1 VDQLEKLKMDTNNLE
16 TFALPEAQQKT
27 GINWSRIPPH
37 EMQIILAIAGRG
49 LQMLMDIAA
58 RRGAKHLHPEMQSN
72 AQQFAMDVGIAHL
85 HRGLDLLRFFESAPD
100 DFLKDFVDIILNVSR
115 IDGTIPDFVYLRCAN
130 PALKPTKET

>member
-1 VDQLEKLKMDTNNLE
+1 MDTNNLDS
-16 TFALPEAQQKT
+16 FALPEAQQKT

-49 LQMLMDIAA
+49 LRMLMDIAA
-58 RRGAKHLHPEMQSN
+58 QRGAKHLHPEMQSN

-85 HRGLDLLRFFESAPD
+85 HRGLDLLRFFEMAPD
-100 DFLKDFVDIILNVSR
+100 DFLKDFVDIILNVDR
-115 IDGTIPDFVYLRCAN
+115 VDGILPDFVHLRCAN

>member
-1 VDQLEKLKMDTNNLE
+1 MDTNNLE

-37 EMQIILAIAGRG
+37 EMQIILAIASRG

-85 HRGLDLLRFFESAPD
+85 RRGLDLLRFFESGPD
-100 DFLKDFVDIILNVSR
+100 EFLKDFVDIILNVNR
-115 IDGTIPDFVYLRCAN
+115 IDGTIPEFVYLRCAN
-130 PALKPTKET
+130 PALKPTKEN